1 MPWGIWNMTIH
12 NNPAC
17 SWSGLNGREKEGLS
31 RCALEEMMLPSQSYE
46 GRIVAHDLH
55 VGTNSKLRRLAK
67 SKCKTSSSVDR
78 HEFLCGHDGRQKW
91 VYLEGFRVQHPNA

>member
-1 MPWGIWNMTIH
+1 MC
-12 NNPAC
+12 A
-17 SWSGLNGREKEGLS
+17 GRNDVAKS
-31 RCALEEMMLPSQSYE
+31 VIRRQNRCARP
-46 GRIVAHDLH
+46 IH